1 MKTWDTIARVELCIG
16 HVISESEPMS
26 NNNIMEKMK
35 KEFPD
40 EDFKDGD
47 VLDAWGQPIRLDI
60 KHSGTKTTVS
70 IKSACRRDGIFN
82 ESSIES
88 VINISISEPYISTV
102 KCEAQGNKST
112 DRGQP

>member
-1 MKTWDTIARVELCIG
+1 MKTWDTIARIELCINY
-16 HVISESEPMS
+16 VLSEYEPIT
-26 NNNIMEKMK
+26 NYNVMEKMK

-40 EDFKDGD
+40 ENFKDGD
-47 VLDAWGQPIRLDI
+47 VLDAWGCPIRLDI
-60 KHSGTKTTVS
+60 KHSGAKTTVS
-70 IKSACRRDGIFN
+70 IKSACRGDGIFN

-88 VINISISEPYISTV
+88 VINISISEPYISTA